1 MTSLE
6 NQYLQEM
13 GISRWQ
19 LMHPKRMEGYHMELI
34 SLPLQCKLLFVSA
47 QKPEGELAEMF
58 ERVLKS
64 MKLSNEQA
72 LHIYPEQLAQLGDHQ
87 LTWIWFSGCDIEE
100 MDNVNTLQSPLL
112 IDIQGNNQQRRA
124 LWQQIC
130 TYL

>member
-6 NQYLQEM
+6 NQYLQEI

-19 LMHPKRMEGYHMELI
+19 LVHPKRMEGYQMERI
-34 SLPLQCKLLFVSA
+34 SLPQQCKLLFVSA

-72 LHIYPEQLAQLGDHQ
+72 LHLYPEQLAQLGDHQ
-87 LTWIWFSGCDIEE
+87 LTWIWFSGCDIEN